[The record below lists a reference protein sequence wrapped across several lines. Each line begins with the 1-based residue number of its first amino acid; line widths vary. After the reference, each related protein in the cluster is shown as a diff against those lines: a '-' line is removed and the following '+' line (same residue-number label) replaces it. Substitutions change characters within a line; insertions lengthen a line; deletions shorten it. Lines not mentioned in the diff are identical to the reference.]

1 MGKCQNR
8 KNIAERGQS
17 DNTNVQISVLSLAV
31 HLTRQL
37 IPRSVWVSASSDLL
51 GNSAFASMSCAN

>member
-1 MGKCQNR
+1 M
-8 KNIAERGQS
+8 GQS